1 MLLNNP
7 KDLNLLCWYER
18 NVHMHCVPSV
28 TSYGILFSHRS
39 IRMKRNHVP
48 FALHD
53 SIHIWNNKIVLRDD
67 SSMNVPKN
75 VHHLDTFNSHD
86 FISRKINCQHN
97 SWKFRSNFLCTFFEH
112 YAATSYILIEKG
124 FYNRCDSFGKFY
136 WFKEALINVSNDLI
150 QYLKSLNALKCD
162 KPSFDVSN

>member
-53 SIHIWNNKIVLRDD
+53 SIHIWNNKIVLHDD

-97 SWKFRSNFLCTFFEH
+97 SWKFRSNFLCTFFWTLCCYFIH
-112 YAATSYILIEKG
+112 FDCKKKVFTTDAIHLVNFI
-124 FYNRCDSFGKFY
+124 DSK
-136 WFKEALINVSNDLI
+136 KR
-150 QYLKSLNALKCD
+150 
-162 KPSFDVSN
+162 